1 MLKAYIFKV
10 ATIIVCLLMFSS
22 LAIASNRQGEYN
34 VKGFG
39 AKSCGSF
46 VSAYENQRQDNIT
59 FLSWLQGFFSGY
71 NYFNNDGVSDVA
83 QTDVNGLEQWILNYC
98 RAQPTQDVS
107 DAAIAFVK
115 AHKSSA
121 KR

>member
-1 MLKAYIFKV
+1 MLKPHIAGILV
-10 ATIIVCLLMFSS
+10 ACS
-22 LAIASNRQGEYN
+22 LAATSLATASNRQGEYS
-34 VKGFG
+34 VWGYG

-46 VSAYENQRQDNIT
+46 VTASENQRQENIT
-59 FLSWLQGFFSGY
+59 FLSWLQGFISGY
-71 NYFNNDGVSDVA
+71 NYFNQDGVSDVA
-83 QTDVNGLEQWILNYC
+83 QTDIRGLEQWILNYC

-107 DAAIAFVK
+107 DAAISFVK